1 MKKCYLA
8 MTIISV
14 PFLAAASCQSVPA
27 VTQPCD
33 VLVDIP
39 DAPPDVNR
47 ILVERARPTAQGLA
61 KNKLRIQKYGCS

>member
-1 MKKCYLA
+1 
-8 MTIISV
+8 
-14 PFLAAASCQSVPA
+14 
-27 VTQPCD
+27 

-61 KNKLRIQKYGCS
+61 KNKLRVQKYGCS